1 VAVDRAVADIEAEQR
16 VAVDK
21 AVADIEA
28 EQRVAVV
35 AGRAVVQGMVSLS
48 VVLKQT
54 LRKCH
59 TLDTPWHHPVKRD
72 DCKRSSSAQDTI
84 VS

>member
-1 VAVDRAVADIEAEQR
+1 VAVDKAVADIEAEQR

-21 AVADIEA
+21 AVADIGA
-28 EQRVAVV
+28 GQWAVV